1 MLVLEEDIMTIK
13 TQFTKLS
20 VIAAMLLGM
29 LTMPAMA
36 TAAEDHDHG
45 HEVTELTLNNGEKW
59 EIDAP
64 LSLAM
69 NKIRDAMNKDL
80 DGIHANNLP
89 QEKYNALAKEINNQI
104 AYMIENCELE
114 PAADAQLHIIIH
126 DLMNGAETMQS
137 EASAQA
143 GAVKVVGAIENYT
156 RYFNDP
162 KLKPLKH

>member
-1 MLVLEEDIMTIK
+1 MTIK
-13 TQFTKLS
+13 TQFTKLF

-29 LTMPAMA
+29 LAMPA
-36 TAAEDHDHG
+36 TTLAEDHDHG
-45 HEVTELTLNNGEKW
+45 HGVTELTLNNGEKW

-69 NKIRDAMNKDL
+69 NKIRDAVEAQL

-89 QEKYNALAKEINNQI
+89 QKKYNALANEVNNQI

-126 DLMNGAETMQS
+126 DLMDAAETMQS
-137 EASAQA
+137 KADAQA
-143 GAVKVVGAIENYT
+143 GAVKVVGAIKNYST
-156 RYFNDP
+156 YFNDP
-162 KLKPLKH
+162 KLQPLQH

>member
-1 MLVLEEDIMTIK
+1 MTIK
-13 TQFTKLS
+13 AQFSKLTI
-20 VIAAMLLGM
+20 IAAMLLGV
-29 LTMPAMA
+29 LTMPVSAV
-36 TAAEDHDHG
+36 AEDDHDHG
-45 HEVTELTLNNGEKW
+45 QEVTKLTLNNGEKW

-69 NKIRDAMNKDL
+69 RKIRNAMSEQL

>member
-1 MLVLEEDIMTIK
+1 MTIK

-45 HEVTELTLNNGEKW
+45 QEVTELTLNNGEKW

-89 QEKYNALAKEINNQI
+89 QKKYNALAKEINNQI

-126 DLMNGAETMQS
+126 HLMDGAKAMQS
-137 EASAQA
+137 KANAQD
-143 GAVKVVGAIENYT
+143 GAVKVVGAIMDYRT
-156 RYFNDP
+156 YFNDP
-162 KLKPLKH
+162 KIQPLQH

>member
-1 MLVLEEDIMTIK
+1 MNIK
-13 TQFTKLS
+13 SQFTKLS

-29 LTMPAMA
+29 LTMPALVIA
-36 TAAEDHDHG
+36 EEDHDHG
-45 HEVTELTLNNGEKW
+45 HEVTALQLNNGEKW

-69 NKIRDAMNKDL
+69 NKIRNAMNEQL

-89 QEKYNALAKEINNQI
+89 QKKYNALANEVNTQI

-126 DLMNGAETMQS
+126 DLMDGAKVMQS
-137 EASAQA
+137 KADAQA
-143 GAVKVVGAIENYT
+143 GAVKVVGAIKNYST
-156 RYFNDP
+156 YFNDP
-162 KLKPLKH
+162 KLQPLQH

>member
-1 MLVLEEDIMTIK
+1 MTIK

-36 TAAEDHDHG
+36 TAEEDHDHG
-45 HEVTELTLNNGEKW
+45 QEVTELTLNNGEKW

-89 QEKYNALAKEINNQI
+89 QKKYNALAKEINNQI

>member
-1 MLVLEEDIMTIK
+1 MTIK
-13 TQFTKLS
+13 AQFSKLTI
-20 VIAAMLLGM
+20 IAAMLLGV
-29 LTMPAMA
+29 LTMPVSAV
-36 TAAEDHDHG
+36 AEDDHDHG

-89 QEKYNALAKEINNQI
+89 QKKYNALAKEINNQI

-126 DLMNGAETMQS
+126 DLMNGEETMQS

>member
-1 MLVLEEDIMTIK
+1 MIRRPPR
-13 TQFTKLS
+13 S
-20 VIAAMLLGM
+20 
-29 LTMPAMA
+29 
-36 TAAEDHDHG
+36 
-45 HEVTELTLNNGEKW
+45 TLFPYTTLFRSGEKW

-69 NKIRDAMNKDL
+69 RKIRNAMSEQL

-89 QEKYNALAKEINNQI
+89 QKKYNALAKEINNQI

>member
-1 MLVLEEDIMTIK
+1 MTIK

-20 VIAAMLLGM
+20 VIAVMLLGM

-36 TAAEDHDHG
+36 TAEEDHDHG

-89 QEKYNALAKEINNQI
+89 QKKYNALAKEINNQI

>member
-1 MLVLEEDIMTIK
+1 MTIK

-36 TAAEDHDHG
+36 TAEEDDDHG
-45 HEVTELTLNNGEKW
+45 HEVTELTLNNREQW

-69 NKIRDAMNKDL
+69 RKIRNAMSEQL

-89 QEKYNALAKEINNQI
+89 QKKYNALAKDINNQI
-104 AYMIENCELE
+104 AHMIDNCELE
-114 PAADAQLHIIIH
+114 PAADAHLHTILN

-137 EASAQA
+137 EVSVQA
-143 GAVKVVGAIENYT
+143 GVVKVLGAIEHYT
-156 RYFNDP
+156 RYSNDS

>member
-1 MLVLEEDIMTIK
+1 MTIK
-13 TQFTKLS
+13 AQFSKLTI
-20 VIAAMLLGM
+20 IAAMLLGV
-29 LTMPAMA
+29 LTMPVSAV
-36 TAAEDHDHG
+36 AEDDHDHG

-89 QEKYNALAKEINNQI
+89 QKKYNALAKEINNQI

-114 PAADAQLHIIIH
+114 PAADAQL
-126 DLMNGAETMQS
+126 DRKS
-137 EASAQA
+137 
-143 GAVKVVGAIENYT
+143 T
-156 RYFNDP
+156 RLNSS
-162 KLKPLKH
+162 HVRIS